1 MRFNLHEHLP
11 KRFQIENKVLGMFTA
26 VGMVYGWMAVV
37 LFCTA
42 LAVCT
47 RDGYFIEEVMWGS
60 ILPSMSVGIPVG
72 FLAGLAAGIFRRA
85 TVVWIPIGV
94 LAGSIGSVASYETQL
109 LLGSGAPRTV
119 KDVVFVLIPTVL
131 GFVVMAAARA
141 DYQGRRRLPLIKYLW
156 TVEHNAE

>member
-42 LAVCT
+42 LAACT
-47 RDGYFIEEVMWGS
+47 RGGFFIGDAIGGS

-72 FLAGLAAGIFRRA
+72 FLAGLAAGTFRRV
-85 TVVWIPIGV
+85 TILWVPIGI
-94 LAGSIGSVASYETQL
+94 LAGSLGSVTYYKVLVIFST
-109 LLGSGAPRTV
+109 GAPHNV
-119 KDVVFVLIPTVL
+119 AGVMVVLLPTVL
-131 GFVVMAAARA
+131 GYGIMTAARA
-141 DYQGRRRLPLIKYLW
+141 DYHGRRRLPLIKYLW
-156 TVEHNAE
+156 RVEHDAE